1 MSGSLWD
8 TDVPTVRYQWTV
20 TVMFLPVDETRA
32 IKTPSLVDTTTNRKT
47 QRYSQVSL
55 SATIYSLAEYDDH
68 LSPRSPPTLCLAC
81 TLFCS
86 RFVFCP
92 SHAIEMH
99 APQQDSSHMDDGFCV
114 TVSISILYRYR
125 YVMDSVSLSAFRYC
139 TGMSWILCQHFD
151 IFTPNSLNT

>member
-99 APQQDSSHMDDGFCV
+99 APQQDSSHMM
-114 TVSISILYRYR
+114 
-125 YVMDSVSLSAFRYC
+125 MDSVSLSAFPYC
-139 TGMSWILCQHFD
+139 TGTGMSWILCHCQHFD
-151 IFTPNSLNT
+151 TVPVCHGFCVSISIYSHPTR